1 MTVNTDY
8 IFIRKP
14 SREDGPA
21 AYRQAKIIPP
31 ALWLV
36 GAVLLIAALG
46 AIVWCLTG
54 TVTRSIKIS
63 GVVFPQFGI
72 EQVSCQADG
81 MISYIQVEVGD
92 TVEAGDLIAIIPQTQ
107 LLAEIQAVG
116 TAGDEEQIPAAN
128 TGRELSALYDS
139 YQSASMIYTPV
150 SGRVVDLVQ
159 TGQYLQ
165 AGDLVASVTNA
176 DTSSN
181 VAEIRAYVSA
191 TEAQSIKKG
200 MEVRVYPR
208 FSSDE
213 EYGYIQG
220 LVSNISSYPITE
232 TDISEELGRF
242 YSNEMIPQGENIIE
256 IRVTLLA
263 GSDRST
269 LSWSGMEG
277 DHLSIDIGTLCSM
290 EVILSEMTP
299 WESLW

>member
-1 MTVNTDY
+1 MKTDY

-14 SREDGPA
+14 SKADRPA
-21 AYRQAKIIPP
+21 AYRQTKVVSP

-36 GAVLLIAALG
+36 GVVMLIAVVGSA
-46 AIVWCLTG
+46 VWCLIG
-54 TVTRSIKIS
+54 TVTRSINIS
-63 GVVFPQFGI
+63 GIVFPQFGI
-72 EQVSCQADG
+72 EQVSSQVDG
-81 MISYIQVEVGD
+81 MVSYVQVEVGD
-92 TVEAGDLIAIIPQTQ
+92 MVEVGDLIAIIPQTQ
-107 LLAEIQAVG
+107 VLEEIQAVR
-116 TAGDEEQIPAAN
+116 TAEETEGSPSEDGGAA
-128 TGRELSALYDS
+128 LSALYDS
-139 YQSASMIYTPV
+139 YQNASMIYTPV

-159 TGQYLQ
+159 TGQYVQ

-176 DTSSN
+176 DASSN

-191 TEAQSIKKG
+191 AVAQSIKKG
-200 MEVRVYPR
+200 MEVRVYPQ

-220 LVSNISSYPITE
+220 LVSDISSYPITE

-242 YSNEMIPQGENIIE
+242 YSSETIPQGGNIIE

-269 LSWSGMEG
+269 LSWSGTEG
-277 DHLSIDIGTLCSM
+277 DRLSIDIGTLCSM

-299 WESLW
+299 WKSLWEN